1 MRMTDGTLITLL
13 LNIRG
18 KHFGRYLL
26 AAALW
31 VGACGVAGGLRIV
44 DFGFE
49 GEQFAF
55 AWQNDSGARHVLL
68 ESENLVEWT
77 ARSAHD
83 GASPPMLTATLPIS
97 QGGSAFFRLSS
108 DLPEPQVWYVSPTGD
123 DSADGLSPESAF
135 ASLEKARD
143 AYRAWA
149 DGTVDRDAEIRLNA
163 GTYFR
168 DHPLELTFDDR
179 GRNGFRLTI
188 RGPASGQAELVG
200 GRLLDE
206 WEAVGGGIY
215 RTAIDDPNWRPE
227 QLFDNNVRQIK
238 ARYPNTGYLES
249 SGGSGLSL
257 LRYGALPTV
266 ANPGEVEVG
275 LWASHDWFFNILD
288 VSAWDATNGRF
299 STVQNAIQPITAGNR
314 FFLQGAYEF
323 LDAPGEF
330 YHDVAGGWL
339 YYWPPSG
346 SPAGREIIAP
356 VTDVLLS
363 LIGDEIDFLEGLRI
377 EKLRF
382 RMTAFPSYFREI
394 DSGSWNRPSSLNRKG
409 AIYLSRARG
418 VEIIDC
424 SIENAGLNAIAL
436 DLDTESCRIENNEL
450 VGAGYHA
457 ILLTG
462 TNVDAEVRFD
472 NRGHLIHN
480 NTMAHCGA
488 LVGHSGGV
496 FLYQS
501 GDNVISNN
509 DIHDMPRYG
518 VGLKSM
524 RKGVMPAA
532 LRDNHFQ
539 YLTTRGNRI
548 ENNDMWNL
556 ITDSD
561 DAGAVTLWGTG
572 QFNEIRN
579 NRIRAIDGQG
589 LNGQVM
595 GIYLDDGADYTTVQK
610 NLVYELD
617 GAIAAPVVIKG
628 IHNVIEHNIF
638 TRRDG
643 VSGFRHLQFVG
654 EPVFAHTL
662 RHNILYIDSSAP
674 GSQVVW
680 SVNEYTEDLIAASA
694 NNVFWVV
701 GANPLFINALPDAN
715 NFANWVS
722 LFGDDN
728 SVVADPLFADPA
740 NGDFSLLPGSPALVR
755 GFQGIELSIVGRQ
768 L

>member
-1 MRMTDGTLITLL
+1 MRMTDNSQFTLL
-13 LNIRG
+13 FKMRVR
-18 KHFGRYLL
+18 HFGRYLL
-26 AAALW
+26 ATALW
-31 VGACGVAGGLRIV
+31 VGASDALGELKIV
-44 DFGFE
+44 DNEFD
-49 GEQFAF
+49 GERFALT
-55 AWQNDSGARHVLL
+55 WQNDSGVRHVLQ

-77 ARSAHD
+77 DKSAHD
-83 GASPPMLTATLPIS
+83 ATTPPMLMASLPMPA
-97 QGGSAFFRLSS
+97 GKRAFFRLTSE
-108 DLPEPQVWYVSPTGD
+108 LPEPKVWYVSPTGD
-123 DSADGLSPESAF
+123 DSADGLSSESAF

-143 AYRAWA
+143 AYRDWA
-149 DGTVDRDAEIRLNA
+149 NGTVDRDAEIRLNA

-168 DHPLELTFDDR
+168 NQPLELTADDR
-179 GRNGFRLTI
+179 GRNGFHLTI
-188 RGPASGQAELVG
+188 RGPASGQAELIG
-200 GRLLDE
+200 GRLLDD

-215 RTAIDDPNWRPE
+215 RTAIDDPNWRPR

-238 ARYPNTGYLES
+238 ARFPNTGYLES
-249 SGGSGLSL
+249 TGGTGLSL
-257 LRYGALPTV
+257 LRYDALPTV
-266 ANPGEVEVG
+266 ANPSEVEVG
-275 LWASHDWFFNILD
+275 LWASHDWFFNILK
-288 VSAWDATNGRF
+288 VAAWDATGGRF
-299 STVQNAIQPITAGNR
+299 STLQNAIQPITAGNR
-314 FFLQGAYEF
+314 FFLQGAFEF
-323 LDAPGEF
+323 LDAPSEF

-346 SPAGREIIAP
+346 SPVGREIIAP
-356 VTDVLLS
+356 VTDTLLS
-363 LIGDEIDFLEGLRI
+363 LIGDEVHFIEGVRI
-377 EKLRF
+377 EKLRL
-382 RMTAFPSYFREI
+382 RITAFPAHFSEI
-394 DSGSWNRPSSLNRKG
+394 DSGMWNRPASSNRKG

-436 DLDTESCRIENNEL
+436 NLDTESCRIENNDL
-450 VGAGYHA
+450 LGAGYHA
-457 ILLTG
+457 VLLTG
-462 TNVDAEVRFD
+462 TNVDAAVRFD

-488 LVGHSGGV
+488 LVGHAGGV

-589 LNGQVM
+589 LAGQVM
-595 GIYLDDGADYTTVQK
+595 GVYLDDGADYTTVQK
-610 NLVYELD
+610 NLVYELA
-617 GAIAAPVVIKG
+617 GAIAAPIVIKG

-638 TRRDG
+638 TRG
-643 VSGFRHLQFVG
+643 LGLSGFRHLQFVG

-701 GANPLFINALPDAN
+701 GAGELFINALPDAN

-728 SVVADPLFADPA
+728 SVVADPLFVDPA

-768 L
+768 P